1 MNIKHEQKHFIR
13 ATIEGI
19 MYAFYNIGKTLEEH
33 CTVDS
38 LSVNG
43 SFATYA
49 LWTQM
54 MADMFNKPVH
64 IKQNSG
70 PDSVACGGYL
80 ICATEMGLY
89 KDLDAAAQ
97 KVKLL
102 ESFHPQQAN
111 HAVYMKHFAIFE
123 RLSTKLFDE
132 FEAIAELQHHN

>member
-1 MNIKHEQKHFIR
+1 MAKVQLLWKEILKAVYFGMNIKHEQKHFIR

-54 MADMFNKPVH
+54 MGDMFNNLAVKLVTLTNFNPATDV
-64 IKQNSG
+64 G
-70 PDSVACGGYL
+70 EVLVAFNGVPE
-80 ICATEMGLY
+80 TGLVMARGNFDPA
-89 KDLDAAAQ
+89 KITAAATA
-97 KVKLL
+97 
-102 ESFHPQQAN
+102 HGG
-111 HAVYMKHFAIFE
+111 
-123 RLSTKLFDE
+123 RCR
-132 FEAIAELQHHN
+132 